1 MLVMKLSKIFWYF
14 FFQTFIL
21 CLPFLERI
29 QYKFELMKDI
39 GEFRDHKRVLGQ
51 YGHKLQ
57 NYLFVNSHRNFQ
69 QPFSCLKM
77 FISDLTVRE
86 SDLTVKL
93 SLQDQQ
99 VLAVGVTGGA

>member
-1 MLVMKLSKIFWYF
+1 MILNF
-14 FFQTFIL
+14 FLRFSI

-29 QYKFELMKDI
+29 QYKFELMKDT

-69 QPFSCLKM
+69 QPFLCLKI
-77 FISDLTVRE
+77 FISDFRE

>member
-1 MLVMKLSKIFWYF
+1 MKG
-14 FFQTFIL
+14 
-21 CLPFLERI
+21 
-29 QYKFELMKDI
+29 I
-39 GEFRDHKRVLGQ
+39 GEFRDHKRVLDQ

-57 NYLFVNSHRNFQ
+57 NYLFVNNRRNFQ
-69 QPFSCLKM
+69 QPFVCLTI

-86 SDLTVKL
+86 SDPTVKH

>member
-1 MLVMKLSKIFWYF
+1 M
-14 FFQTFIL
+14 
-21 CLPFLERI
+21 ERI
-29 QYKFELMKDI
+29 QYKFELMKGI
-39 GEFRDHKRVLGQ
+39 GEFRDHKRVLDQ

-57 NYLFVNSHRNFQ
+57 NYLFVNNRRNFQ
-69 QPFSCLKM
+69 QPFVCLTI

-86 SDLTVKL
+86 SDPTVKH